1 MSSKAPNTSSLSDF
15 LRFDAGRP
23 ELRALFVPGANWRKK
38 RQYPEL
44 KPLDSFTRDDYFR
57 LAWELLRRMPR
68 YRRQYRKLEDLGI
81 KTATFF
87 KPSSSSFYSSDN
99 PPGFPGWA
107 NVPLRGHKCEPP
119 MAFQDD
125 TFGTYIEAQTAAG
138 QPWLVMNRRK
148 WVMDFWGLH
157 YLPDPTTPFDG
168 LPKRE
173 LFNAPAASVTVVS
186 NAAPADRPRVVNTY
200 LRQNEILIR
209 FRLDA
214 SLDQQIASVR
224 QEVERAQE
232 IAVERAQS
240 VLDPLPLPG
249 RRKAGKNALSDE
261 DAAFQHSPRVRA
273 KAGRVLLKQLEL
285 SPFWLRTWDAIAEAR
300 MQQGIAEPRL
310 DRKGIIDQFDDV
322 CADLPTESDV
332 PKGSVSS
339 DFSAEVDMP
348 DDEAIEVTTRPKR
361 EQGLKQVVGDALTPA
376 MVPNWGMRSEKYIE
390 KSDEAFRQLV
400 ALAFTL
406 KAD

>member
-1 MSSKAPNTSSLSDF
+1 MCSKAPNTSSLSDF

-138 QPWLVMNRRK
+138 QPWFVMNRRK

-261 DAAFQHSPRVRA
+261 DAAFQHSPRVQA
-273 KAGRVLLKQLEL
+273 KAGRVL
-285 SPFWLRTWDAIAEAR
+285 
-300 MQQGIAEPRL
+300 
-310 DRKGIIDQFDDV
+310 
-322 CADLPTESDV
+322 C
-332 PKGSVSS
+332 
-339 DFSAEVDMP
+339 
-348 DDEAIEVTTRPKR
+348 
-361 EQGLKQVVGDALTPA
+361 
-376 MVPNWGMRSEKYIE
+376 
-390 KSDEAFRQLV
+390 
-400 ALAFTL
+400 
-406 KAD
+406 

>member
-1 MSSKAPNTSSLSDF
+1 MCSKAPNTSSLSDF

-138 QPWLVMNRRK
+138 QPWFVMNRRK